1 MLKLFSVNTDIDT
14 EFSVVGVA
22 NIEEGTVEFQG
33 HLNGE
38 TFVSGEDYEE
48 VREEVMQRVEGNN
61 VHSIHG
67 VGSGLIN

>member
-1 MLKLFSVNTDIDT
+1 MLKLFSINTDINT

-38 TFVSGEDYEE
+38 TFVKGEDYEE
-48 VREEVMQRVEGNN
+48 VREEVMQRIDGSN
-61 VHSIHG
+61 VHSLHG
-67 VGSGLIN
+67 VGSGFIN